1 MSVYVFDGE
10 RRGGIA
16 GQLRSEE
23 YSKVN
28 SVPRYFFTSS
38 IKTLYI

>member
-1 MSVYVFDGE
+1 MSMYVFEGE
-10 RRGGIA
+10 RGGGGGVA

-38 IKTLYI
+38 I